1 MILFAAK
8 GPSIQ
13 GENAEVAKAANKRK
27 GVGELRG
34 ARSNMIGKRIALLLM
49 IAVSCSLGVIAPA
62 TAQPPSLPS
71 ASEPPVALSPSQR
84 RGFRL
89 VSLHCARCHAI
100 DKIGASPLAI
110 APAFRTLHL
119 KYPVSDLQRPLAQG
133 VHPEMPRFQLEAGQ
147 VEDIMAYLK
156 TLE

>member
-1 MILFAAK
+1 MT
-8 GPSIQ
+8 
-13 GENAEVAKAANKRK
+13 
-27 GVGELRG
+27 
-34 ARSNMIGKRIALLLM
+34 GKRIVLLL
-49 IAVSCSLGVIAPA
+49 IVVSCSLVVTAPA
-62 TAQPPSLPS
+62 TTQPHPSSPS

-84 RGFRL
+84 RGFIL

-100 DKIGASPLAI
+100 DKVSESPLAQ

-133 VHPEMPRFQLEAGQ
+133 VHPAMPRFQLEAGQ

-156 TLE
+156 TLEQ

>member
-1 MILFAAK
+1 MT
-8 GPSIQ
+8 
-13 GENAEVAKAANKRK
+13 
-27 GVGELRG
+27 
-34 ARSNMIGKRIALLLM
+34 GKRFALLLTM
-49 IAVSCSLGVIAPA
+49 AVGCSLGVIAPA
-62 TAQPPSLPS
+62 TAQSHPPPPST
-71 ASEPPVALSPSQR
+71 SEPAVALSPSQPAVALSPSQR

-100 DKIGASPLAI
+100 DKVGESPLAI

-133 VHPEMPRFQLEAGQ
+133 VHPVMPRFQLEAGQ

-156 TLE
+156 TLEQ

>member
-1 MILFAAK
+1 M
-8 GPSIQ
+8 
-13 GENAEVAKAANKRK
+13 AKAANKGK
-27 GVGELRG
+27 GGSKLRG
-34 ARSNMIGKRIALLLM
+34 AGSKMIGERIVLLL
-49 IAVSCSLGVIAPA
+49 IVAVSCSLAVTAPA
-62 TAQPPSLPS
+62 TAQSHPSPPS
-71 ASEPPVALSPSQR
+71 ASEPPDALSPSQR

-100 DKIGASPLAI
+100 DKVGESPLAF

-133 VHPEMPRFQLEAGQ
+133 VHPAMPRFQLEAGQ
-147 VEDIMAYLK
+147 VEDITAYLK